1 MKRFSLVVLTL
12 AALGLGAADAR
23 TAAAQPVGYR
33 SAADLVEVQYRP
45 YRGPTGRNAAPSGGR
60 SSGRASVP
68 RPGTRTGPVGTAAT
82 RARALF
88 A

>member
-1 MKRFSLVVLTL
+1 MKRFGLVVLTL

-45 YRGPTGRNAAPSGGR
+45 YHGSY
-60 SSGRASVP
+60 RAE
-68 RPGTRTGPVGTAAT
+68 RRAERRAII
-82 RARALF
+82 RARERA
-88 A
+88 AARRAYRAGRYSRY